1 MNGSNTLYFLLLLM
15 ASILDIRHRKIPNGI
30 CVAILCVAIL
40 KRFSLENSL
49 SSVFYGLLLVSPF
62 LVEVICKEESFGGGD
77 LKLIFSIGCYEQDL
91 LFTAFFLLSVFVF
104 LTVYF
109 RIKRKSI
116 SLAPVVFGVVG
127 IFHIIK
133 GGLF

>member
-40 KRFSLENSL
+40 KGFSF
-49 SSVFYGLLLVSPF
+49 SSILYGLLLVSPF
-62 LVEVICKEESFGGGD
+62 LVEVIRKEESFGGGD